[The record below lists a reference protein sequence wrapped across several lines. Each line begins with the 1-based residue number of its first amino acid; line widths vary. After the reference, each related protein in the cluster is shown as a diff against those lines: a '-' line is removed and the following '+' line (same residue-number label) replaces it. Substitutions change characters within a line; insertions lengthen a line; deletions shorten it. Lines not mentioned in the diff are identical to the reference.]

1 METQKDTLTRADV
14 LDVCAVMLQRCRLSA
29 ADLAVH
35 MGQPVPEQAGQGGAA
50 PVQAGPSPRT
60 RGQVSPRMAQALQLA
75 DAEGG
80 VSVADI
86 ERVMVVRMQTAHGY
100 LAGLCDL
107 GMLTKVKVPGIRVQ
121 RYFARPAHALA
132 WYEAQAPKAA
142 ADVAAGP
149 GPARP
154 VVAPVQ
160 AQAVAAPGPEPAR
173 APTPVNA
180 PVLVP
185 VGMPIK
191 SAARAPSKMPPRGL
205 SKKAGPAALT
215 SYTAGDSKVA
225 NPAVGPVSYGA
236 GFKGIQRAAPAPDT
250 RFSVRAGEALSGGFS
265 TGSTGRPGINPLTNK
280 PWGAPA

>member
-14 LDVCAVMLQRCRLSA
+14 LDVCAVMLHRCRLSA

-35 MGQPVPEQAGQGGAA
+35 MGQPVPVQAGQGGAS
-50 PVQAGPSPRT
+50 VQAGPSPRT

-75 DAEGG
+75 DADGG
-80 VSVADI
+80 VSVGDI

-154 VVAPVQ
+154 VVVPVE
-160 AQAVAAPGPEPAR
+160 AQAAVVLASAPEPAR
-173 APTPVNA
+173 APAFVNA

-205 SKKAGPAALT
+205 SKKPGPAALT

-225 NPAVGPVSYGA
+225 KPAVGPVSYGA

-250 RFSVRAGEALSGGFS
+250 RFSVRAGEALTGGFS
-265 TGSTGRPGINPLTNK
+265 TSRPGINPLTNK